1 MLTQT
6 RYCAGI
12 KGVKDIM
19 LLPSNNCHINR
30 TLAFWHNRVCNSPRE
45 VIIVRYYIANSNSKI
60 IRRLV
65 LYGQRN
71 FSKRIK
77 Y

>member
-30 TLAFWHNRVCNSPRE
+30 TLAFWHNRVFNSPRE
-45 VIIVRYYIANSNSKI
+45 VIKVRYYIANSNSKI

-77 Y
+77 

>member
-45 VIIVRYYIANSNSKI
+45 VIIVRYYIANSNSKNYTPACI
-60 IRRLV
+60 IW
-65 LYGQRN
+65 
-71 FSKRIK
+71 SKK
-77 Y
+77 FLKEN